1 MQEIAGVPDVVED
14 DVLSPGSLGFVKTEP
29 NMPETE
35 EEGWYVAKTYRQE
48 RKIKELLTRMGVKH
62 FIPFHETVKEIGG
75 KRKKVEVPF
84 ISGLIFVHG
93 CKKECISLINDYG
106 YPMRYLRDFSSR
118 SLLRVPG
125 KQMEDFI
132 YLVEQHENEIE
143 VLPHDLRR
151 GDRVRVVA
159 GSFAGIEGEL
169 VRIAGHRRVV
179 VRIDNLFTVATVYI
193 PGNYLEKIDG

>member
-14 DVLSPGSLGFVKTEP
+14 DVLSPGGLGFVKTEP

-62 FIPFHETVKEIGG
+62 FVPFHETVKEIGG

-93 CKKECISLINDYG
+93 RKKECISLINDYG
-106 YPMRYLRDFSSR
+106 YPMRYVRDFSSR
-118 SLLRVPG
+118 SLLRVPD

-193 PGNYLEKIDG
+193 PGSYLEKIGE

>member
-14 DVLSPGSLGFVKTEP
+14 DVLSPGGLGFAKTEL

-48 RKIKELLTRMGVKH
+48 RKIKELLTRMGVEH
-62 FIPFHETVKEIGG
+62 FVPFRETVKEIGG

-93 CKKECISLINDYG
+93 RKKECISLINDYG

-118 SLLRVPG
+118 SLLRVPD

-132 YLVEQHENEIE
+132 YLVENHENEIE

-193 PGNYLEKIDG
+193 PGSYLEKI

>member
-1 MQEIAGVPDVVED
+1 MQEIAGVPDIVED

-29 NMPETE
+29 NMQDAE

-62 FIPFHETVKEIGG
+62 FIPFCETVKEIGG

-106 YPMRYLRDFSSR
+106 YPMRYVRDFSSR
-118 SLLRVPG
+118 SLLRVPD

-132 YLVEQHENEIE
+132 YLVEHHENEIE

-193 PGNYLEKIDG
+193 PGSYLEKIDG

>member
-14 DVLSPGSLGFVKTEP
+14 DVLSPGGLGFVKTEP

-62 FIPFHETVKEIGG
+62 FVPFHETVKEIGG

-93 CKKECISLINDYG
+93 RKKECISLINDYG
-106 YPMRYLRDFSSR
+106 YPMRYVRDFSSR
-118 SLLRVPG
+118 SLLRVPD
-125 KQMEDFI
+125 KQ
-132 YLVEQHENEIE
+132 
-143 VLPHDLRR
+143 LPHDLRR

-193 PGNYLEKIDG
+193 PGSYLEKIDG

>member
-1 MQEIAGVPDVVED
+1 MQEIAGEPDFVED
-14 DVLSPGSLGFVKTEP
+14 NVLLSGGLGFVQTEP
-29 NMPETE
+29 KMTE
-35 EEGWYVAKTYRQE
+35 CTKEGWYVAKTYRQE

-62 FIPFHETVKEIGG
+62 FVPFCKTVKEIGG

-84 ISGLIFVHG
+84 INGLIFVYG
-93 CKKECISLINDYG
+93 EPRNCISLVNDYG

-143 VLPHDLRR
+143 ILPHDLRR

-179 VRIDNLFTVATVYI
+179 VRLDNLFTIATVYI
-193 PGNYLEKIDG
+193 PGSYLEKICD

>member
-1 MQEIAGVPDVVED
+1 MQEITGESDIVED
-14 DVLSPGSLGFVKTEP
+14 DVLSPGGLGFTQIEP
-29 NMPETE
+29 NMAGSET
-35 EEGWYVAKTYRQE
+35 EGWYVAKTYRQE

-62 FIPFHETVKEIGG
+62 FVPFHESIKEIGG

-93 CKKECISLINDYG
+93 SVKNCISLINDYG
-106 YPMRYLRDFSSR
+106 YPMRYVRDFSSR
-118 SLLRVPG
+118 SLLRVPD
-125 KQMEDFI
+125 KQMENFI
-132 YLVEQHENEIE
+132 YLVEHHGNEIE

-179 VRIDNLFTVATVYI
+179 VRLDNLFTVATVYI
-193 PGNYLEKIDG
+193 PGSYLEKI

>member
-14 DVLSPGSLGFVKTEP
+14 DVLSPGGLGFVKTEP

-62 FIPFHETVKEIGG
+62 FVPFHETVKEIGG

-106 YPMRYLRDFSSR
+106 YPMRYVRDFSSR
-118 SLLRVPG
+118 SLLRVPD

-132 YLVEQHENEIE
+132 YLVEHHENEIE
-143 VLPHDLRR
+143 VLLHDLRR

>member
-14 DVLSPGSLGFVKTEP
+14 DVLSPGGLGFVKTEP

-62 FIPFHETVKEIGG
+62 FVPFHETVKEIGG

-93 CKKECISLINDYG
+93 RKKECISLINDYG
-106 YPMRYLRDFSSR
+106 YPMRYVRDFSSR
-118 SLLRVPG
+118 SLLRVPD

-132 YLVEQHENEIE
+132 YLVEHNENEIE

>member
-1 MQEIAGVPDVVED
+1 MQEIAGDPDVVED
-14 DVLSPGSLGFVKTEP
+14 DVLSPGGLGFVKTEP

-48 RKIKELLTRMGVKH
+48 RKIKDQLTRMGMKH
-62 FIPFHETVKEIGG
+62 FVPFHETVKEIGG

-93 CKKECISLINDYG
+93 RKKECISLINDYG
-106 YPMRYLRDFSSR
+106 YPMRYVRDFSSR
-118 SLLRVPG
+118 SLLRVPD

-132 YLVEQHENEIE
+132 YLVEHHETEIE

-193 PGNYLEKIDG
+193 PGSYLEKIGE

>member
-1 MQEIAGVPDVVED
+1 
-14 DVLSPGSLGFVKTEP
+14 
-29 NMPETE
+29 MPEIE

-62 FIPFHETVKEIGG
+62 FVPFHETIKEIGG

-93 CKKECISLINDYG
+93 RKKECISLINDYG
-106 YPMRYLRDFSSR
+106 YPMRYVRDFSSR

-143 VLPHDLRR
+143 ILPHDLRR

-179 VRIDNLFTVATVYI
+179 VRLDNLFTIATVYI
-193 PGNYLEKIDG
+193 PGSYLEKICD

>member
-14 DVLSPGSLGFVKTEP
+14 DVLSPGGLGFVKTEP

-93 CKKECISLINDYG
+93 RKKECISLINDYG

-143 VLPHDLRR
+143 ILPHDLRR

-159 GSFAGIEGEL
+159 GGFAGIEGEL

-193 PGNYLEKIDG
+193 PGSYLEKIDG